1 MAETVNVSSSPGAN
15 YTWTSGKFA
24 WSSATAGKNWTTA
37 YPAVYA
43 LSVAT
48 DLSFAELV
56 QKLGIKSN
64 SESLTFSDKSS
75 RALALNKY
83 ENLNFV
89 ETYTDLIAFVLRF
102 VESLTFTEKY
112 ARTGTKAVFET
123 FQVGEGLAR
132 QLVLRKYET
141 LALAE
146 TYTDLIAFILRVSES
161 LSFSEKPSK
170 GMTKPQAENF
180 RLSDALVKSPVKQV
194 SEAFSLAEA
203 LGRTVAYRRA
213 INEGFAIGEAIR
225 RAQTLKL
232 SEAFGLAE
240 QYRRR
245 ANGVISDMIVA
256 NTEIT
261 EQDFMDILES
271 GHPPGYTNFRDF
283 IQGDYTYQRA
293 LFRAILTSSNAD
305 RGYIDGLR
313 VTVDVPDVFDR
324 GMAQVVTASSGVAVV
339 FVRTFRVSPEV
350 TLTFKGGTTV
360 AIPRILGTVT
370 TAGFTAILENTSG
383 ARVTGAISWV
393 AQGY

>member
-15 YTWTSGKFA
+15 YTWISGKFS
-24 WSSATAGKNWTTA
+24 WGSATAGKNWTTA

-43 LSVAT
+43 LTVAT

-180 RLSDALVKSPVKQV
+180 RLSDALVKSQVKQI
-194 SEAFSLAEA
+194 SAAFSLAEA

-225 RAQTLKL
+225 RAQILKL

-324 GMAQVVTASSGVAVV
+324 GTAQVVTASSGVAVV

>member
-24 WSSATAGKNWTTA
+24 WSSATAGKNWSTA

-56 QKLGIKSN
+56 QKLGIKRS
-64 SESLTFSDKSS
+64 SESLTFSEKPS
-75 RALALNKY
+75 RAVALNKF
-83 ENLNFV
+83 ETLNFV
-89 ETYTDLIAFVLRF
+89 ETYTDLIAYVLRI
-102 VESLTFTEKY
+102 VESLTFSEKY
-112 ARTGTKAVFET
+112 ARSGTKAVFEV

-132 QLVLRKYET
+132 QLVWRKYET

-161 LSFSEKPSK
+161 FSLAEKPTK
-170 GMTKPQAENF
+170 GITKPQAESF
-180 RLSDALVKSPVKQV
+180 GLSDTLSKSQVKSI
-194 SEAFSLAEA
+194 SEAVSCAEA
-203 LGRTVAYRRA
+203 LGRTVAYRRSM
-213 INEGFAIGEAIR
+213 NEGFAIGEALK
-225 RAQTLKL
+225 RAQMLKL

-256 NTEIT
+256 STEIT

-324 GMAQVVTASSGVAVV
+324 GTAQVVTAASGVAVV
-339 FVRTFRVSPEV
+339 FTRQFRVAPEV
-350 TLTFKGGTTV
+350 TLTFKGGTTIAV
-360 AIPRILGTVT
+360 PRILGSVSIT
-370 TAGFTAILENTSG
+370 GFTAVLENTSG
-383 ARVTGAISWV
+383 TRVTGAISWV

>member
-1 MAETVNVSSSPGAN
+1 MAETVNVSSLPGAN
-15 YTWTSGKFA
+15 YTWASGKFA
-24 WSSATAGKNWTTA
+24 WSSATAGKNWTAA

-64 SESLTFSDKSS
+64 SESLAFSDKSS

-112 ARTGTKAVFET
+112 ARTSTKAVFET

-132 QLVLRKYET
+132 QLVMRKYET

-146 TYTDLIAFILRVSES
+146 TYTDLIAYILRVSES

-180 RLSDALVKSPVKQV
+180 RLSDALVKSQVKQI

-213 INEGFAIGEAIR
+213 ISEGFAIGEAIR

-324 GMAQVVTASSGVAVV
+324 GTAQVVTASSGVAVV

>member
-24 WSSATAGKNWTTA
+24 WSSATAGKNWTSA
-37 YPAVYA
+37 YPAVYS

-48 DLSFAELV
+48 DISFTELI
-56 QKLGIKSN
+56 QKLGIKQS
-64 SESLTFSDKSS
+64 SETIAFAEKQGKGLV
-75 RALALNKY
+75 LNKF
-83 ENLNFV
+83 EVMSFA

-102 VESLTFTEKY
+102 VESFALAEKS
-112 ARTGTKAVFET
+112 GLSNTKRVFEV
-123 FQVGEGLAR
+123 FQVAEGLAR
-132 QLVLRKYET
+132 QIALRKFET

-146 TYTDLIAFILRVSES
+146 TYTDLIAFILRVGE
-161 LSFSEKPSK
+161 SFSFTETPSK
-170 GMTKPQAENF
+170 SLTKPQAESF
-180 RLSDALVKSPVKQV
+180 RFNEGLSKSQVKRI
-194 SEAFSLAEA
+194 SETFVFAEVF
-203 LGRTVAYRRA
+203 GRTVAYRKA
-213 INEGFAIGEAIR
+213 ISEGFAIGEALR

-232 SEAFGLAE
+232 AEALNLAE

-256 NTEIT
+256 STEIT

-324 GMAQVVTASSGVAVV
+324 GTAQVSNAANGVTVV
-339 FVRTFRVSPEV
+339 FSRQFRVSPEV

-360 AIPRILGTVT
+360 AIPRILGAVSIT
-370 TAGFTAILENTSG
+370 GFTAVLENTSG
-383 ARVTGAISWV
+383 TRVTGAISWV

>member
-102 VESLTFTEKY
+102 VESLTFMEKY

-180 RLSDALVKSPVKQV
+180 RLSDALVKSQVKQI
-194 SEAFSLAEA
+194 SEAFS
-203 LGRTVAYRRA
+203 
-213 INEGFAIGEAIR
+213 
-225 RAQTLKL
+225 
-232 SEAFGLAE
+232 LAE

-293 LFRAILTSSNAD
+293 LFRVILTSSNAD

-324 GMAQVVTASSGVAVV
+324 GTAQVVTASSGVTVI

-360 AIPRILGTVT
+360 AIPRILGSVT
-370 TAGFTAILENTSG
+370 TAGFTAVLENTSG

>member
-15 YTWTSGKFA
+15 YNWASGTFTWGSP
-24 WSSATAGKNWTTA
+24 TAGKNWSTA

-43 LSVAT
+43 LSVST

-56 QKLGIKSN
+56 QKLGIKRS
-64 SESLTFSDKSS
+64 SESLTFSEKPT
-75 RALALNKY
+75 RAVALNKF
-83 ENLNFV
+83 ETLNFV
-89 ETYTDLIAFVLRF
+89 ETYTDLIAYVLRI
-102 VESLTFTEKY
+102 VESLTFSEKY
-112 ARTGTKAVFET
+112 ARSGTKTVFEV

-132 QLVLRKYET
+132 QLVWRKYET

-161 LSFSEKPSK
+161 FSLAEKPAK
-170 GMTKPQAENF
+170 GITKPQAESF
-180 RLSDALVKSPVKQV
+180 RLSDTLARSQVKSI
-194 SEAFSLAEA
+194 SEAVSFAEA
-203 LGRTVAYRRA
+203 LGRTVAYRRS
-213 INEGFAIGEAIR
+213 INEGFAIGEALK

-232 SEAFGLAE
+232 SEAFGLVE

-256 NTEIT
+256 STEIT
-261 EQDFMDILES
+261 AQDFMDILES

-324 GMAQVVTASSGVAVV
+324 GTAQVVTAANGVTVV
-339 FVRTFRVSPEV
+339 FTRQFRVAPEV
-350 TLTFKGGTTV
+350 TLTFKGGTTIAV
-360 AIPRILGTVT
+360 PRILGSVSIT
-370 TAGFTAILENTSG
+370 GFTAVLENTSG
-383 ARVTGAISWV
+383 TRVTGAISWV

>member
-15 YTWTSGKFA
+15 YSWTSGTFT
-24 WSSATAGKNWTTA
+24 WGSPTAGKNWSTA

-56 QKLGIKSN
+56 QKLGIKRS
-64 SESLTFSDKSS
+64 SESLTFSEKPS
-75 RALALNKY
+75 RAVALNKF
-83 ENLNFV
+83 ETLNFV
-89 ETYTDLIAFVLRF
+89 ETYTDLIAYVLRI
-102 VESLTFTEKY
+102 VESLTFSEKY
-112 ARTGTKAVFET
+112 ARSGTKAVFEV

-132 QLVLRKYET
+132 QMVWRKYET

-161 LSFSEKPSK
+161 FSLAEKSAK
-170 GMTKPQAENF
+170 GITKPQAESF
-180 RLSDALVKSPVKQV
+180 RLSDTLARSQVKRI
-194 SEAFSLAEA
+194 SEAVSFAEA
-203 LGRTVAYRRA
+203 LGRTVAYRRS
-213 INEGFAIGEAIR
+213 INEGFAIGEALK

-256 NTEIT
+256 STEIT

-324 GMAQVVTASSGVAVV
+324 GTAQVVTAASGVTVV
-339 FVRTFRVSPEV
+339 FARQFRVSPEV
-350 TLTFKGGTTV
+350 TLTFKGGTTT
-360 AIPRILGTVT
+360 AIPRILGSVST
-370 TAGFTAILENTSG
+370 TGFTAILENTSG
-383 ARVTGAISWV
+383 TRVTGAISWV

>member
-83 ENLNFV
+83 EYLNFV
-89 ETYTDLIAFVLRF
+89 ETYTDLIAYVLRF
-102 VESLTFTEKY
+102 VESLTFSEKY
-112 ARTGTKAVFET
+112 ARTGTKAVFEA
-123 FQVGEGLAR
+123 FQVGERLAR

-180 RLSDALVKSPVKQV
+180 RLSDALVKSQVKQI

-213 INEGFAIGEAIR
+213 IIEGFAIGEAIR

-261 EQDFMDILES
+261 EQDFMNILES

-324 GMAQVVTASSGVAVV
+324 GTAQVVTASSGVAVV

-360 AIPRILGTVT
+360 AIPRILGSVT

>member
-24 WSSATAGKNWTTA
+24 WSSATAGKNWTSA
-37 YPAVYA
+37 YPAVYS

-48 DLSFAELV
+48 DISFTELI
-56 QKLGIKSN
+56 QKLGIKQS
-64 SESLTFSDKSS
+64 SETIAFAEKQGKGLV
-75 RALALNKY
+75 LNKF
-83 ENLNFV
+83 EVMSFA

-102 VESLTFTEKY
+102 VESFALAEKS
-112 ARTGTKAVFET
+112 GLSNTKRVFEV
-123 FQVGEGLAR
+123 FQVVEGLGR
-132 QLVLRKYET
+132 QIALRKFET

-146 TYTDLIAFILRVSES
+146 TYTDLIAFILRVGE
-161 LSFSEKPSK
+161 SFSFTETPSK
-170 GMTKPQAENF
+170 SLTKPQAESF
-180 RLSDALVKSPVKQV
+180 RFNEGLSKSQVKRI
-194 SEAFSLAEA
+194 SETFVFAEVF
-203 LGRTVAYRRA
+203 GRTVAYRKA
-213 INEGFAIGEAIR
+213 ISEGFAIGEALR

-232 SEAFGLAE
+232 AEALNLAE

-256 NTEIT
+256 STEIT

-324 GMAQVVTASSGVAVV
+324 GTAQVSNAANGVTVV
-339 FVRTFRVSPEV
+339 FSRQFRVSPEV

-360 AIPRILGTVT
+360 AVPRILGAVST
-370 TAGFTAILENTSG
+370 TGFTAVLENTSG
-383 ARVTGAISWV
+383 TRVTGAISWV

>member
-89 ETYTDLIAFVLRF
+89 ETYTDLIAYVLRV
-102 VESLTFTEKY
+102 VESLTFSEKY
-112 ARTGTKAVFET
+112 ARTGTKAVFEA

-161 LSFSEKPSK
+161 LSFTEKPSK
-170 GMTKPQAENF
+170 GLTKPQAENF
-180 RLSDALVKSPVKQV
+180 RLSDALVKSQVKQI
-194 SEAFSLAEA
+194 SESFILAEA

-232 SEAFGLAE
+232 SEAFSLAE

-324 GMAQVVTASSGVAVV
+324 GTAQVVTASSGVAVV

-360 AIPRILGTVT
+360 AIPRILGSVT

-383 ARVTGAISWV
+383 ARVMGAISWV

>member
-24 WSSATAGKNWTTA
+24 WSSATAGKNWSTA

-56 QKLGIKSN
+56 QKLGIKRS
-64 SESLTFSDKSS
+64 SESLTFSEKPS
-75 RALALNKY
+75 RAVALNKF
-83 ENLNFV
+83 ETLNFV

-102 VESLTFTEKY
+102 VESLTFSEKY
-112 ARTGTKAVFET
+112 ARSGSKAVFEV

-132 QLVLRKYET
+132 QLVWRKYET

-161 LSFSEKPSK
+161 FSLSEKPAK
-170 GMTKPQAENF
+170 GITKPVAESF
-180 RLSDALVKSPVKQV
+180 GMSDALARSQVKRI
-194 SEAFSLAEA
+194 SEAVSFAEA
-203 LGRTVAYRRA
+203 LGRTVAYRRSF
-213 INEGFAIGEAIR
+213 NEGFAIGEALK

-256 NTEIT
+256 STEIT
-261 EQDFMDILES
+261 AQDFMDILES

-324 GMAQVVTASSGVAVV
+324 GTAQVITAANGVAVV
-339 FVRTFRVSPEV
+339 FTRQFRVAPEV
-350 TLTFKGGTTV
+350 TLTFKGGTTIAV
-360 AIPRILGTVT
+360 PRILGSVSIT
-370 TAGFTAILENTSG
+370 GFTAVLESTSG
-383 ARVTGAISWV
+383 TRVTGAISWV

>member
-24 WSSATAGKNWTTA
+24 WNSATAGKSWSTA
-37 YPAVYA
+37 YPAIYA
-43 LSVAT
+43 LSVSSS
-48 DLSFAELV
+48 LSFVEQA
-56 QKLGIKSN
+56 QKMGIKRS
-64 SESLTFSDKSS
+64 SEALAFAEKPS
-75 RALALNKY
+75 RAVTLKKF
-83 ENLNFV
+83 EVMNFV

-102 VESLTFTEKY
+102 VESLTFSEKY
-112 ARTGTKAVFET
+112 ARTGTKAVFEV

-132 QLVLRKYET
+132 QLVWRKYET

-161 LSFSEKPSK
+161 FSMAEKPAK
-170 GMTKPQAENF
+170 GITKPQAESF
-180 RLSDALVKSPVKQV
+180 RLSDTLARSQVKRI
-194 SEAFSLAEA
+194 SEAVSFVEA
-203 LGRTVAYRRA
+203 LGRTVTYRRS
-213 INEGFAIGEAIR
+213 INEGFAIGEALK

-232 SEAFGLAE
+232 KEAFGLAE

-256 NTEIT
+256 STEIT

-271 GHPPGYTNFRDF
+271 GHPPGYSNFRDF

-324 GMAQVVTASSGVAVV
+324 GTAQVVTAANGVTVV
-339 FVRTFRVSPEV
+339 FTRQFRVAPEV

-360 AIPRILGTVT
+360 SVPRILGSVT
-370 TAGFTAILENTSG
+370 TAGFTAVLENTSG
-383 ARVTGAISWV
+383 MRVTGAISWV

>member
-24 WSSATAGKNWTTA
+24 WSSATAGKNWTSA
-37 YPAVYA
+37 FPAVYS
-43 LSVAT
+43 LSVST
-48 DLSFAELV
+48 DIGFTELI
-56 QKLGIKSN
+56 QKLGIKRS
-64 SESLTFSDKSS
+64 SETIAFAEKQGKGLV
-75 RALALNKY
+75 LNKF
-83 ENLNFV
+83 EVMSFA

-102 VESLTFTEKY
+102 VESFALAEKN
-112 ARTGTKAVFET
+112 GLSNTKRVFEV
-123 FQVGEGLAR
+123 FQVAEGLAR
-132 QLVLRKYET
+132 QIALRKYET

-146 TYTDLIAFILRVSES
+146 TYTDLIAFILRVGE
-161 LSFSEKPSK
+161 SFSFTEKPSK
-170 GMTKPQAENF
+170 ALTKPQAESF
-180 RLSDALVKSPVKQV
+180 RFTETLARSQVKRI
-194 SEAFSLAEA
+194 SEAFVFAEIF
-203 LGRTVAYRRA
+203 GRTVAYRKA
-213 INEGFAIGEAIR
+213 ISEGFAIGEALR

-232 SEAFGLAE
+232 AEALSLAE

-256 NTEIT
+256 STEIT

-324 GMAQVVTASSGVAVV
+324 GTAQVNNAANGVTVV
-339 FVRTFRVSPEV
+339 FSRQFRVSPEV
-350 TLTFKGGTTV
+350 TLTFKGGTMV
-360 AIPRILGTVT
+360 AVPRILGAVST
-370 TAGFTAILENTSG
+370 TGFTAVLENTSG
-383 ARVTGAISWV
+383 TRVTGAISWV

>member
-102 VESLTFTEKY
+102 VESLTFMEKY

-180 RLSDALVKSPVKQV
+180 RLSDALVKSQVKQI

-324 GMAQVVTASSGVAVV
+324 GTAQVVTASSGVAVV

-360 AIPRILGTVT
+360 AIPRILGSVT

>member
-56 QKLGIKSN
+56 QKLGIKRN
-64 SESLTFSDKSS
+64 SESLTFSDKAS

-83 ENLNFV
+83 ESLNFV

-112 ARTGTKAVFET
+112 ARTSTKAVFEA

-161 LSFSEKPSK
+161 LSMAEKLSN
-170 GMTKPQAENF
+170 GVTKPQAENF
-180 RLSDALVKSPVKQV
+180 RLSDALVRSQVKQI

-324 GMAQVVTASSGVAVV
+324 GTAQVVTASSGVAVV

-360 AIPRILGTVT
+360 AIPRILGSVT

>member
-24 WSSATAGKNWTTA
+24 WSSATAGKNWSTA

-56 QKLGIKSN
+56 QKLGIKRS
-64 SESLTFSDKSS
+64 SESLTFSEKPS
-75 RALALNKY
+75 RAVALNKF
-83 ENLNFV
+83 ETLNFV
-89 ETYTDLIAFVLRF
+89 ETYTDLIAYVLRI
-102 VESLTFTEKY
+102 VESLTVSEKY
-112 ARTGTKAVFET
+112 TRSGTKAVFEV

-132 QLVLRKYET
+132 QLVWRKYET

-146 TYTDLIAFILRVSES
+146 TYTDLIAFVLRVSES
-161 LSFSEKPSK
+161 FSLAEKPAK
-170 GMTKPQAENF
+170 GITKPQAESF
-180 RLSDALVKSPVKQV
+180 RLSDALARSQVKSI
-194 SEAFSLAEA
+194 SEAVSFAEA
-203 LGRTVAYRRA
+203 LGRTVAYRRS
-213 INEGFAIGEAIR
+213 INEGFAIGEALK

-256 NTEIT
+256 STEIT

-324 GMAQVVTASSGVAVV
+324 GTAQVVTAASGVVVV
-339 FVRTFRVSPEV
+339 FARQFRVAPEV
-350 TLTFKGGTTV
+350 TLTFKGGTTIAV
-360 AIPRILGTVT
+360 PRILGSVT
-370 TAGFTAILENTSG
+370 TTGFTAVLENTSG
-383 ARVTGAISWV
+383 TRVTGAISWV

>member
-112 ARTGTKAVFET
+112 ARTGTKAVFEA

-180 RLSDALVKSPVKQV
+180 RLSDALVKSQVKQI

-232 SEAFGLAE
+232 SEAFSLAE

-324 GMAQVVTASSGVAVV
+324 GTAQVVTASSGVAVV

-360 AIPRILGTVT
+360 AIPRILGSVT

>member
-24 WSSATAGKNWTTA
+24 WSSATAGKNWSTA

-56 QKLGIKSN
+56 QKLGIKRS
-64 SESLTFSDKSS
+64 SESLTFSEKPS
-75 RALALNKY
+75 RAVALNKF
-83 ENLNFV
+83 ETLNFV
-89 ETYTDLIAFVLRF
+89 ETYTDLIAYVLRI
-102 VESLTFTEKY
+102 VESLTFSEKY
-112 ARTGTKAVFET
+112 ARSGTKAVFEV

-132 QLVLRKYET
+132 QLVWRKYET

-161 LSFSEKPSK
+161 FSLAEKPAK
-170 GMTKPQAENF
+170 GITKPQAEGF
-180 RLSDALVKSPVKQV
+180 RLSDTLARSQVKSI
-194 SEAFSLAEA
+194 SEAVSFAEA
-203 LGRTVAYRRA
+203 LGRTVAYRRS
-213 INEGFAIGEAIR
+213 INEGFAIGEALK

-256 NTEIT
+256 STEIT

-271 GHPPGYTNFRDF
+271 GHPPGYTNFRNF

-324 GMAQVVTASSGVAVV
+324 GTAQVITAANGVTVV
-339 FVRTFRVSPEV
+339 FTRQFRVAPEV

-360 AIPRILGTVT
+360 SVPRILGSVT
-370 TAGFTAILENTSG
+370 TTGFTAVLENTSG
-383 ARVTGAISWV
+383 TRVTGAISWV

>member
-15 YTWTSGKFA
+15 YSWASGTFTWG
-24 WSSATAGKNWTTA
+24 SATAGKNWTTA
-37 YPAVYA
+37 YPAIYA

-48 DLSFAELV
+48 DLSFTELV
-56 QKLGIKSN
+56 QKLGIKRS
-64 SESLTFSDKSS
+64 SESLTFSEKPS
-75 RALALNKY
+75 RAVALNKF
-83 ENLNFV
+83 ETLNFV
-89 ETYTDLIAFVLRF
+89 ETYTDLIAYVLRL
-102 VESLTFTEKY
+102 VESLAFSEKY
-112 ARTGTKAVFET
+112 ARTGTKAVFEV

-132 QLVLRKYET
+132 QLVWRKYET

-161 LSFSEKPSK
+161 FSLAEKPAK
-170 GMTKPQAENF
+170 GMTKAQAESF
-180 RLSDALVKSPVKQV
+180 GMSDTLAKSQVKRI
-194 SEAFSLAEA
+194 SEAVSFAEA
-203 LGRTVAYRRA
+203 LGRTVAYRRS
-213 INEGFAIGEAIR
+213 ITEGFAIGEALK

-256 NTEIT
+256 STEIT

-324 GMAQVVTASSGVAVV
+324 GTAQVVTAANGVTVV
-339 FVRTFRVSPEV
+339 FTRQFRVAPEV
-350 TLTFKGGTTV
+350 TLTFKGGTTI
-360 AIPRILGTVT
+360 AIPRILGSVST
-370 TAGFTAILENTSG
+370 TGFTAILENTSG
-383 ARVTGAISWV
+383 TRVTGAISWV

>member
-15 YTWTSGKFA
+15 YSWTSGTFT
-24 WSSATAGKNWTTA
+24 WGSATAGKNWSTA
-37 YPAVYA
+37 YPAVYV

-56 QKLGIKSN
+56 QKLGIKRS
-64 SESLTFSDKSS
+64 SEGLALAEKPS
-75 RALALNKY
+75 RAVTLSKFETLS
-83 ENLNFV
+83 FV

-102 VESLTFTEKY
+102 VESLTFSEKY
-112 ARTGTKAVFET
+112 ARSGTKAVFEV

-132 QLVLRKYET
+132 QMVWRKYET

-161 LSFSEKPSK
+161 FSLAEKSAK
-170 GMTKPQAENF
+170 GITKPQAESF
-180 RLSDALVKSPVKQV
+180 RLSDTLAKSQVKSI
-194 SEAFSLAEA
+194 SEAVSFAEA
-203 LGRTVAYRRA
+203 LGRTVAYRRSM
-213 INEGFAIGEAIR
+213 NEGFAIGEALK

-256 NTEIT
+256 STEIT

-324 GMAQVVTASSGVAVV
+324 GTAQVVTAANGVTVV
-339 FVRTFRVSPEV
+339 FTRQFRVAPEV
-350 TLTFKGGTTV
+350 TLTFKGGTTIAV
-360 AIPRILGTVT
+360 PRVLGSVSIT
-370 TAGFTAILENTSG
+370 GFTAVLENTSG
-383 ARVTGAISWV
+383 TRVTGAISWA

>member
-24 WSSATAGKNWTTA
+24 WSSATAGKNWSTA

-56 QKLGIKSN
+56 QKLGIKRS
-64 SESLTFSDKSS
+64 SESLTFSEKPS
-75 RALALNKY
+75 RAVALNKF
-83 ENLNFV
+83 ETLNFV
-89 ETYTDLIAFVLRF
+89 ETYTDLIAYVLRI
-102 VESLTFTEKY
+102 VESLTVSEKY
-112 ARTGTKAVFET
+112 TRSGTKAVFEV

-132 QLVLRKYET
+132 QLVWRKYET

-146 TYTDLIAFILRVSES
+146 TYTDLIAFVLRVSES
-161 LSFSEKPSK
+161 FSLAEKPAK
-170 GMTKPQAENF
+170 GITKPQAESF
-180 RLSDALVKSPVKQV
+180 RLSDALARSQVKSI
-194 SEAFSLAEA
+194 SEAVSFAEA
-203 LGRTVAYRRA
+203 LGRTVAYRRS
-213 INEGFAIGEAIR
+213 INEGFAIGEALK

-256 NTEIT
+256 STEIT

-324 GMAQVVTASSGVAVV
+324 GTAQVVTAANGVTVV
-339 FVRTFRVSPEV
+339 FTRQFRVAPEV

-360 AIPRILGTVT
+360 SVPRILGSVT
-370 TAGFTAILENTSG
+370 TTGFTAVLENTSG
-383 ARVTGAISWV
+383 TRVTGAISWV

>member
-15 YTWTSGKFA
+15 YSWASGTFTWG
-24 WSSATAGKNWTTA
+24 SATAGKNWSTA

-48 DLSFAELV
+48 DLSFTELV
-56 QKLGIKSN
+56 QKLGIKRS
-64 SESLTFSDKSS
+64 SESLTFSEKSS
-75 RALALNKY
+75 RALALNKF
-83 ENLNFV
+83 ETLNFV

-102 VESLTFTEKY
+102 VESLTFSEKY
-112 ARTGTKAVFET
+112 ARTGTKAVFEV
-123 FQVGEGLAR
+123 FQVAEGLAR
-132 QLVLRKYET
+132 QLALRKYET

-146 TYTDLIAFILRVSES
+146 TYTDLIAYILRVSES
-161 LSFSEKPSK
+161 LSFVEKPSK
-170 GMTKPQAENF
+170 AMTKPQSES
-180 RLSDALVKSPVKQV
+180 LGMSDALARSHVKRV
-194 SEAFSLAEA
+194 SEAFLFAEG
-203 LGRTVAYRRA
+203 LGRTVAYRLA
-213 INEGFAIGEAIR
+213 IREGFAIAEAMR
-225 RAQTLKL
+225 RAQTLKI
-232 SEAFGLAE
+232 SEALSLAE

-256 NTEIT
+256 STEIT

-324 GMAQVVTASSGVAVV
+324 GTAQVVNPSNGASV
-339 FVRTFRVSPEV
+339 FFARQFRVVPEV
-350 TLTFKGGTTV
+350 TLTFKGGTTLAV
-360 AIPRILGTVT
+360 PRILGTIST
-370 TAGFTAILENTSG
+370 TGFTAVLENTSG
-383 ARVTGAISWV
+383 VRVSGAISWV

>member
-15 YTWTSGKFA
+15 YTWASGKFA

-64 SESLTFSDKSS
+64 SESLIFSDKSS
-75 RALALNKY
+75 RTLALNKY

-89 ETYTDLIAFVLRF
+89 ETYTDLIAYVLRF
-102 VESLTFTEKY
+102 VESLTFSEKY
-112 ARTGTKAVFET
+112 ARSGTKAVFEA

-161 LSFSEKPSK
+161 LSFTEKPSK
-170 GMTKPQAENF
+170 GLTKPQAENF
-180 RLSDALVKSPVKQV
+180 RLSDALVKSQVKQI
-194 SEAFSLAEA
+194 SESFILAEA

-232 SEAFGLAE
+232 SEAFSLAE

-256 NTEIT
+256 STEIT
-261 EQDFMDILES
+261 AQDFMDILES

-324 GMAQVVTASSGVAVV
+324 GTAQVVTAANGVTVV
-339 FVRTFRVSPEV
+339 FTRQFRVAPEV
-350 TLTFKGGTTV
+350 TLTFKGGTTIAV
-360 AIPRILGTVT
+360 PRILGSVSIT
-370 TAGFTAILENTSG
+370 GFTAVLENTSG
-383 ARVTGAISWV
+383 TRVTGAISWV

>member
-64 SESLTFSDKSS
+64 SESLAFSDKSS

-112 ARTGTKAVFET
+112 ARTGTKAVFEA

-180 RLSDALVKSPVKQV
+180 RLSDALVKSQVKQI
-194 SEAFSLAEA
+194 SEAFSLADA

-324 GMAQVVTASSGVAVV
+324 GTAQVVTASSGVAVV

-360 AIPRILGTVT
+360 AIPRILGSVT

>member
-180 RLSDALVKSPVKQV
+180 RLSDALVKSQVKQI

-232 SEAFGLAE
+232 SEAFSLAE

-324 GMAQVVTASSGVAVV
+324 GTAQVVTASSGVAVV

-360 AIPRILGTVT
+360 AIPRILGSVT

>member
-15 YTWTSGKFA
+15 YSWASGTFTWG
-24 WSSATAGKNWTTA
+24 SATAGKNWSTA

-56 QKLGIKSN
+56 QKLGIKRS
-64 SESLTFSDKSS
+64 SETLTFAEKPS
-75 RALALNKY
+75 RAVALNKF
-83 ENLNFV
+83 ETLNLV

-102 VESLTFTEKY
+102 VESLTFSEKY
-112 ARTGTKAVFET
+112 ARSGTKAVFEV
-123 FQVGEGLAR
+123 FQVAEGLAR
-132 QLVLRKYET
+132 QLALRKYET

-146 TYTDLIAFILRVSES
+146 TYTDLIAYILRVAEN
-161 LSFSEKPSK
+161 LSFAEKPAK
-170 GMTKPQAENF
+170 AMTKPQGENF
-180 RLSDALVKSPVKQV
+180 GLSDALARSQVKRVA
-194 SEAFSLAEA
+194 EAFSFAES
-203 LGRTVAYRRA
+203 LGRTVAYRLA
-213 INEGFAIGEAIR
+213 ISEGFAIAEALR

-232 SEAFGLAE
+232 NEALSLAE

-256 NTEIT
+256 STEIT
-261 EQDFMDILES
+261 AQDFMDILES

-324 GMAQVVTASSGVAVV
+324 GTAQVVTAANGVTVV
-339 FVRTFRVSPEV
+339 FTRQFRVAPEV
-350 TLTFKGGTTV
+350 TLTFKGGTTIAV
-360 AIPRILGTVT
+360 PRILGSVSIT
-370 TAGFTAILENTSG
+370 GFTAVLENTSG
-383 ARVTGAISWV
+383 TRVTGAISWV

>member
-1 MAETVNVSSSPGAN
+1 MAETVSVSSSPGTN
-15 YTWTSGKFA
+15 YTWTTGKFA
-24 WSSATAGKNWTTA
+24 WSSATAGKNWTSA
-37 YPAVYA
+37 YPAVYS

-48 DLSFAELV
+48 DIGFMELI
-56 QKLGIKSN
+56 QKLGIKRS
-64 SESLTFSDKSS
+64 SETIAFAEKQGKGLVLSKFEVMSF
-75 RALALNKY
+75 A
-83 ENLNFV
+83 

-102 VESLTFTEKY
+102 VESFALAEKN
-112 ARTGTKAVFET
+112 GLSNTKRVFEV
-123 FQVGEGLAR
+123 FQVAEGLAR
-132 QLVLRKYET
+132 QIALRKYET

-146 TYTDLIAFILRVSES
+146 TYTDLIAFILRVGE
-161 LSFSEKPSK
+161 SFSFTEKPSK
-170 GMTKPQAENF
+170 ALTKPQAESF
-180 RLSDALVKSPVKQV
+180 RFTETLSRSQVKRI
-194 SEAFSLAEA
+194 SEAFVFAEVF
-203 LGRTVAYRRA
+203 GRTVAYRKA
-213 INEGFAIGEAIR
+213 ISEGFAIGEALR

-232 SEAFGLAE
+232 AEALNLAE

-256 NTEIT
+256 STEIT

-324 GMAQVVTASSGVAVV
+324 GTAQVSNAANGVTVV
-339 FVRTFRVSPEV
+339 FARQFRVSPEV

-360 AIPRILGTVT
+360 AVPRILGAVST
-370 TAGFTAILENTSG
+370 TGFTAVLENTSG
-383 ARVTGAISWV
+383 TRVTGAISWV

>member
-15 YTWTSGKFA
+15 YSWASGTFTWG
-24 WSSATAGKNWTTA
+24 SATAGKNWSTA

-56 QKLGIKSN
+56 QKLGIKRS
-64 SESLTFSDKSS
+64 SETLTFAEKPS
-75 RALALNKY
+75 RAVALNKF
-83 ENLNFV
+83 ETLNLV

-102 VESLTFTEKY
+102 VESLTFSEKY
-112 ARTGTKAVFET
+112 ARSGTKAVFEV
-123 FQVGEGLAR
+123 FQVAEGLAR
-132 QLVLRKYET
+132 QLALRKYET

-146 TYTDLIAFILRVSES
+146 TYTDLIAYILRVAEN
-161 LSFSEKPSK
+161 LSFAEKSAK
-170 GMTKPQAENF
+170 AMTKPQGESF
-180 RLSDALVKSPVKQV
+180 GMSDALARSQVKRVA
-194 SEAFSLAEA
+194 EAFSFAES
-203 LGRTVAYRRA
+203 LGRTVAYRLA
-213 INEGFAIGEAIR
+213 ISEGFAIAEALR

-232 SEAFGLAE
+232 SEALSLAE

-256 NTEIT
+256 STEIT
-261 EQDFMDILES
+261 AQDFMDILES

-324 GMAQVVTASSGVAVV
+324 GTAQVVTAANGVTVV
-339 FVRTFRVSPEV
+339 FTRQFRVAPEV
-350 TLTFKGGTTV
+350 TLTFKGGTTIAV
-360 AIPRILGTVT
+360 PRILGSVSIT
-370 TAGFTAILENTSG
+370 GFTAVLENTSG
-383 ARVTGAISWV
+383 TRVTGAISWV

>member
-161 LSFSEKPSK
+161 LSMAEKLSK
-170 GMTKPQAENF
+170 GVIKPQAENF
-180 RLSDALVKSPVKQV
+180 RLSDALVKSQVKQI

-232 SEAFGLAE
+232 SEAFSLAE

-324 GMAQVVTASSGVAVV
+324 GTAQVVTASSGVAVV

-360 AIPRILGTVT
+360 AIPRILGSVT

>member
-1 MAETVNVSSSPGAN
+1 
-15 YTWTSGKFA
+15 
-24 WSSATAGKNWTTA
+24 
-37 YPAVYA
+37 
-43 LSVAT
+43 VAT

-56 QKLGIKSN
+56 QKLGIKRS
-64 SESLTFSDKSS
+64 SESLTFSEKPS
-75 RALALNKY
+75 RAVALNKF
-83 ENLNFV
+83 ETLNFV

-102 VESLTFTEKY
+102 VESLTFSEKY
-112 ARTGTKAVFET
+112 ARSGSKAVFEV

-132 QLVLRKYET
+132 QLVWRKYET

-161 LSFSEKPSK
+161 FSLSDNPAK
-170 GMTKPQAENF
+170 GITKPMAESF
-180 RLSDALVKSPVKQV
+180 GMSDALARSQVKRISEEV
-194 SEAFSLAEA
+194 SFAEA
-203 LGRTVAYRRA
+203 LGRTVAYRRSF
-213 INEGFAIGEAIR
+213 NEGFAIGDALK

-256 NTEIT
+256 STEIT

-324 GMAQVVTASSGVAVV
+324 GTAQVVTAANGVTVV
-339 FVRTFRVSPEV
+339 FTRQFRVAPEV

-360 AIPRILGTVT
+360 SVPRILGSVT
-370 TAGFTAILENTSG
+370 TTGFTSVLENTSG
-383 ARVTGAISWV
+383 TRVTGAISWV